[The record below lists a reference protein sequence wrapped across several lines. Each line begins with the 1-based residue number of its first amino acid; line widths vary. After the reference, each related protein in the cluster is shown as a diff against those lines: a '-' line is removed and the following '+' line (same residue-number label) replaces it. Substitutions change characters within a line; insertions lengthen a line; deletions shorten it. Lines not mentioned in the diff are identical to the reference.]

1 VEVVVNIEDLTD
13 HEEEINVKYRAM
25 RVEDCF
31 INTPEQ
37 YISEIIRILHTLS
50 TGYENEFT
58 RSMIETINDIRD
70 PMMAAEALEDE
81 DEEQQ

>member
-1 VEVVVNIEDLTD
+1 
-13 HEEEINVKYRAM
+13 M

-37 YISEIIRILHTLS
+37 YVAEIIRIMHTLS
-50 TGYENEFT
+50 SGYENEFT

-70 PMMAAEALEDE
+70 PMMAAETDAY
-81 DEEQQ
+81 EEVQQ